1 MSNLLASAQKESNL
15 LRDFLAI
22 STWQSLVAIVLLF
35 SIVAG
40 FWVFLKYVKLKFVY
54 RVLIGLGIGLIFG
67 IIVQA
72 IIGFPAGNW
81 FTSGQGGWW
90 AKTEAGNW
98 INLNNYYYDF
108 GNVDGLV
115 KFADIAKDAIPG
127 EIFWGRIKN
136 AAGVEVFQGATGTA
150 NAVWQNEILWV
161 NELSIWA
168 SLFKQVFI
176 NGILMLTIPVVF
188 LAIFRVTSKPKVKG
202 LSRITAK
209 GVGILLLNVTVAF
222 VITFWIGYGLKVGK
236 GLELDQQAQGTG
248 SAVTKPI
255 PQIIWE
261 YVPSNFVAAFTTGL
275 IIPVMVIAALMGT
288 SVKVLSKRQSEKME
302 KLRNSMDTGWDIIM
316 SMLMTFMK
324 IMPIAVISMILTSI
338 TTRPIGALQSIGLVL
353 GIGYLS
359 IIIMMI
365 LMTLSVWM
373 AGVKVG
379 PWWKA
384 AWKPLVQGFAT
395 QSSNATLPVSI
406 STLKDDMRVK
416 DNVVGV
422 IAPLSTSMG
431 LVACAGVQAGLVTS
445 LLYTGSDNV
454 AASFG
459 LVTFFLMAWFTT
471 VIASLGI
478 AGVPGTSS
486 VVTAGVLGG
495 LGFGAYY
502 ASVYAIIGALD
513 GLFDMGRTGANVIGG
528 IQANTLV
535 AVSEGQFEPDSPL
548 FSEAKLKKLSERSLK
563 ISQRDDLKEEKMKN
577 QALKYK
583 ENLAKKAEAKKA
595 KLESKET
602 KS

>member
-1 MSNLLASAQKESNL
+1 MINLLAGAQKENNL

-22 STWQSLVAIVLLF
+22 STWQSFVSILLLF
-35 SIVAG
+35 SIIIG
-40 FWVFLKYVKLKFVY
+40 FWFFLKYIKIKFVY
-54 RVLIGLGIGLIFG
+54 RVLIGLGIGLVFG
-67 IIVQA
+67 IVVQS
-72 IIGFPAGNW
+72 IIGFPGGSW
-81 FTSGQGGWW
+81 FTSGSGGWW
-90 AKTEAGNW
+90 AQTDAGNW
-98 INLNNYYYDF
+98 MNLNNYFYLGDKIGDLEQVSGSRLF
-108 GNVDGLV
+108 LWNQITSDAAGENFV
-115 KFADIAKDAIPG
+115 FKDA
-127 EIFWGRIKN
+127 
-136 AAGVEVFQGATGTA
+136 TGYA
-150 NAVWQNEILWV
+150 SAVWKNEILWV

-202 LSRITAK
+202 LGRITLK
-209 GVGILLLNVTVAF
+209 GVGILLLNVTIAF
-222 VITFWIGYGLKVGK
+222 AITFWIGYALKVGK

-275 IIPVMVIAALMGT
+275 IIPVMVISALMGT
-288 SVKVLSKRQSEKME
+288 SVKVLSKRQPEKMTN
-302 KLRNSMDTGWDIIM
+302 LRKAMDTGWDVIM

-338 TTRPIGALQSIGLVL
+338 TTRPIGALKSIGLVL

-359 IIIMMI
+359 ILIMMV
-365 LMTLSVWM
+365 LMTLSVM
-373 AGVKVG
+373 AFGVKIG
-379 PWWKA
+379 PWWKS

-395 QSSNATLPVSI
+395 QSSNATLPISI
-406 STLKDDMRVK
+406 STLKDEMKVN

-422 IAPLSTSMG
+422 VAPLSTSMG

-454 AASFG
+454 AANYS
-459 LVTFFLMAWFTT
+459 LVAFFLMAWFTT

-528 IQANTLV
+528 IQANTIV
-535 AVSEGQFEPDSPL
+535 AASEGEFAPDSPL
-548 FSEAKLKKLSERSLK
+548 FSKARMNKLQERHRK
-563 ISQRDDLKEEKMKN
+563 IIEKDDLKEEKLKN
-577 QALKYK
+577 QVLKRK
-583 ENLAKKAEAKKA
+583 ASIELKAEAKKQKDA
-595 KLESKET
+595 LKHKEE
-602 KS
+602 

>member
-1 MSNLLASAQKESNL
+1 MINLLASAQKESNL

-22 STWQSLVAIVLLF
+22 STWQSFLAIFILF
-35 SIVAG
+35 STIAG
-40 FWVFLKYVKLKFVY
+40 FWIFLKYVKIKFVY
-54 RVLIGLGIGLIFG
+54 RVLIGLAIGLVFG
-67 IIVQA
+67 VIIQA
-72 IIGFPAGNW
+72 IIGFPAGGW

-98 INLNNYYYDF
+98 VNLNNYYYDF
-108 GNVDGLV
+108 GAGFV
-115 KFADIAKDAIPG
+115 KIGTHSQDPQGFPFIMNQIFSDAAG
-127 EIFWGRIKN
+127 KN
-136 AAGVEVFQGATGTA
+136 AVFGDSVGTLNGV
-150 NAVWQNEILWV
+150 WKNEILWLS
-161 NELSIWA
+161 EFSIWA
-168 SLFKQVFI
+168 TLFKQIFI

-188 LAIFRVTSKPKVKG
+188 LAIFRVTSKPKVTG
-202 LSRITAK
+202 LSRITIK

-222 VITFWIGYGLKVGK
+222 AITFWIGYGLKVGK
-236 GLELDQQAQGTG
+236 GLELDQQAQGAG

-275 IIPVMVIAALMGT
+275 IIPVMVISALMGS
-288 SVKVLSKRQSEKME
+288 SVKLLSKRQPEKME

-316 SMLMTFMK
+316 SMLMNFMK

-359 IIIMMI
+359 ILIMMV
-365 LMTLSVWM
+365 LMTLSVWLS
-373 AGVKVG
+373 GVKVG
-379 PWWKA
+379 AWWKA

-406 STLKDDMRVK
+406 STLKDEMRVK

-454 AASFG
+454 AASFS
-459 LVTFFLMAWFTT
+459 LVAFFLMAWFTT

-535 AVSEGQFEPDSPL
+535 AVSEGQFEEDSPL
-548 FSEAKLKKLSERSLK
+548 FSKKKMETLQKRQLNIQKKDEAREQKLKEL
-563 ISQRDDLKEEKMKN
+563 
-577 QALKYK
+577 ALKQK
-583 ENLAKKAEAKKA
+583 QAAAL
-595 KLESKET
+595 KLEKKNT
-602 KS
+602 KPSA